1 MPGDV
6 ADCAAA
12 PDLALDPA
20 SMRRAV
26 VAMALMLGVSHAAAD
41 APPLPPPLVNEQ
53 AQLDARWRLV
63 TLPAGAKPA
72 TRFSGMV
79 LDGRAALRVQTQGSY
94 GNLVHEFPKPMLQK
108 SLSWAWRVEQ
118 GNARADLRQRSG
130 DDAPL
135 RVCLSFDMPLA
146 SVPFVERQLL
156 RLASLRAG
164 EKLPPATLCYVWDHQ
179 LPHDTLLDN
188 AYTRRVRMITLRNG
202 RDASGQWFT
211 EQRDIAAD
219 FRRAFGDESA
229 ELLPLSA
236 MLVGADSDNTGVD
249 TLAFVAELRLAP

>member
-12 PDLALDPA
+12 PELAPGLA
-20 SMRRAV
+20 FVRQFIV
-26 VAMALMLGVSHAAAD
+26 IMALMLGVSHVAAD
-41 APPLPPPLVNEQ
+41 TPPQPPPLVNES

-63 TLPAGAKPA
+63 ALPAGAKPA
-72 TRFSGMV
+72 TRFDAAAV
-79 LDGRAALRVQTQGSY
+79 DGRAALRVQTQGSY
-94 GNLVHEFPKPMLQK
+94 GNLVHEFPKPALWR
-108 SLSWAWRVEQ
+108 SLSWAWRLEQ

-130 DDAPL
+130 DYAPL
-135 RVCLSFDMPLA
+135 RVCLSFHMPLA

-164 EKLPPATLCYVWDHQ
+164 ETLPSATLCYVWDHQ
-179 LPHDTLLDN
+179 LPHETLLDN

-229 ELLPLSA
+229 ALLPLSA
-236 MLVGADSDNTGVD
+236 VLIGADSDNTGVD
-249 TLAFVAELRLAP
+249 TLAFVADLRLAP

>member
-1 MPGDV
+1 MT
-6 ADCAAA
+6 
-12 PDLALDPA
+12 
-20 SMRRAV
+20 
-26 VAMALMLGVSHAAAD
+26 LMFGVSQAVAD
-41 APPLPPPLVNEQ
+41 APPIPPPLVNES
-53 AQLDARWRLV
+53 AQLGPRWRV
-63 TLPAGAKPA
+63 VALPAGAKPA
-72 TRFSGMV
+72 TRFSAADV
-79 LDGRAALRVQTQGSY
+79 DGRPALRVQTQASY
-94 GNLVHEFPKPMLQK
+94 GNLVYEFPKPTLWR

-135 RVCLSFDMPLA
+135 RVCVSFHMPLA
-146 SVPFVERQLL
+146 NVPFVERQLL

-164 EKLPPATLCYVWDHQ
+164 ETLPAATLCYVWDHQ

-229 ELLPLSA
+229 ELRPLSA
-236 MLVGADSDNTGVD
+236 VLVGADSDNTGVD
-249 TLAFVAELRLAP
+249 TLAFVADLRLLP